1 MFSQHS
7 YFVKKIKDSKEINIG
22 QPTPKKNGQLTNVGG
37 KGKKPKTMVSKK
49 QFCFSKSNEEKG
61 NGVKCKDFELDTLFV
76 SWKEMDSKFSK
87 SARKKVCDF
96 FIILQK

>member
-1 MFSQHS
+1 
-7 YFVKKIKDSKEINIG
+7 
-22 QPTPKKNGQLTNVGG
+22 
-37 KGKKPKTMVSKK
+37 
-49 QFCFSKSNEEKG
+49 
-61 NGVKCKDFELDTLFV
+61 VKCKDFELDTLFV